1 MIISDAMLDALCL
14 EASASP
20 RRRKNLNFHR
30 SENASCNRLLNAV
43 EPDSYIQPH
52 RHLDPEKDE
61 SIILLRGRLGVLF
74 FSDSGEILLKA
85 ELSKALGAYGVDIPH
100 GTCHTVLSLESGTVF
115 FESKAGPYV
124 PLSDQERVLW
134 APREGESGASVYLE
148 SLRQL
153 FMS

>member
-1 MIISDAMLDALCL
+1 MIISDAMLDALCT

-20 RRRKNLNFHR
+20 RRRKNLNFHG
-30 SENASCNRLLNAV
+30 SENAPCNRLLNAV

-74 FSDSGEILLKA
+74 FSDSGEICLKA
-85 ELSKALGAYGVDIPH
+85 ELSKELGAYGVDIPH
-100 GTCHTVLSLESGTVF
+100 GTWHTVLSLESGTVF
-115 FESKAGPYV
+115 FESKAGPYAA
-124 PLSDQERVLW
+124 LSDQERVVW
-134 APREGESGASVYLE
+134 APREGEGDASTYLE
-148 SLRQL
+148 SLRRL

>member
-1 MIISDAMLDALCL
+1 MIINDAMLDALCT
-14 EASASP
+14 EASISP
-20 RRRKNLNFHR
+20 RRRKNLNFHA
-30 SENASCNRLLNAV
+30 SETVHCNRLLNAV

-74 FSDSGEILLKA
+74 FSDGGEIVLKA
-85 ELSKALGAYGVDIPH
+85 ELSRKLGTYGVDIPH

-115 FESKAGPYV
+115 FESKSGPYV
-124 PLSDQERVLW
+124 PLSDRERAVW
-134 APREGESGASVYLE
+134 APREGEGDASAYLE
-148 SLRQL
+148 YLKGL